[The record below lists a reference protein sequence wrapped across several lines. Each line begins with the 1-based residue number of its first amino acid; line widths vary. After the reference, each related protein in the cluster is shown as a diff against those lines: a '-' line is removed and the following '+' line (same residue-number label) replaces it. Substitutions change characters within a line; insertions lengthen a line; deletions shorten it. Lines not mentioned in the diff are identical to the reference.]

1 MADTIRTTT
10 TTTSTDRKGKK
21 RADPPPADE
30 PTAIAPSPGKKAKK
44 NPRQSLIDLSEK
56 RKKYTD
62 KGSKGKQPAKT
73 MPRRPA

>member
-10 TTTSTDRKGKK
+10 TTDRKGKK

-30 PTAIAPSPGKKAKK
+30 PAVIAPSPGKKAKK
-44 NPRQSLIDLSEK
+44 NPRQSLVDITEK
-56 RKKYTD
+56 TKKHTD